1 MKDDIIVEEDE
12 YFTLI
17 IDPFSLPSGI
27 AIGEHDRTTVII
39 DDDDCELKKH
49 SCKIHARTWI
59 HSVIIVGHCK
69 GTDHADQPNT

>member
-12 YFTLI
+12 YFNLI

-27 AIGEHDRTTVII
+27 VIGEHDRTTVII

-49 SCKIHARTWI
+49 TCKIHAHAYVHRHTQPHI
-59 HSVIIVGHCK
+59 LRQIV
-69 GTDHADQPNT
+69 